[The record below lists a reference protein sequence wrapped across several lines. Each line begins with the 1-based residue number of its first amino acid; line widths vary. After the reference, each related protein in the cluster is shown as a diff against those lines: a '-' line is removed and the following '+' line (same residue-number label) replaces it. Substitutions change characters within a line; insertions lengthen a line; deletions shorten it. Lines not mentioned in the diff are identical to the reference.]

1 MKKFLFGFLV
11 ALLLSMFFWK
21 TKEQSSTT
29 FSDTGVL
36 QEKLQNVSKLVVT
49 EGYFSDIITYKDAK
63 EFFLNWFKAEKKAV
77 VLVNAKAT
85 VTFDLKQME
94 YVLDEENKVLLIKKI
109 PAPQLDIYP
118 KLEYYDL
125 QADYLNEF
133 TAADYNKILA
143 LVETRLRSKIK
154 TSTMVTNA
162 TNRLLSELHSLLIQ
176 QGFNYTVRYQET
188 SDVPLKDMLFYKE
201 KSKG

>member
-11 ALLLSMFFWK
+11 AVLLSVFFWK
-21 TKEQSSTT
+21 IKEQQSVSFT
-29 FSDTGVL
+29 DTGVL

-49 EGYFSDIITYKDAK
+49 EGHFSDIITYKDAK
-63 EFFLNWFKAEKKAV
+63 EIFMNWFKAEKKAV

-85 VTFDLKQME
+85 LTFDLKQME
-94 YVLDEENKVLLIKKI
+94 YVLDEENKILLIKKI

-133 TAADYNKILA
+133 TATDYNKIGD
-143 LVETRLRSKIK
+143 LVETRLRSKIQ
-154 TSTMVTNA
+154 TSSMVTNA
-162 TNRLLSELHSLLIQ
+162 TNRLLSELHNLLVQ
-176 QGFNYTVRYQET
+176 QGFNYTVQYQE
-188 SDVPLKDMLFYKE
+188 SSQVPLEDMLFYME
-201 KSKG
+201 KR